1 LENKINDTVIR
12 SKKLRARG
20 CRARPRRT
28 MEGVALVPVQ
38 EIHALLQRVAGELGL
53 APPALP
59 AEFRFRLKE
68 LRVKRV
74 DAGGSAGAGSG
85 AAAPEV
91 PAPERPAPE
100 PPAPEPPAPGPPAEP
115 APGPPAEAPLSA
127 QSKIDVCETW
137 LTYCPL
143 LFAQPWG
150 FRRAL
155 MGDLQD
161 QPVAWL
167 SAANYPSLEF
177 WEEPPQRTGPRRL
190 EFQHEA
196 RNGGAP
202 RRVYRPMMAPGDLLR
217 FLASARARGR
227 GAAGAEAEAGGS
239 LGPVEAEAPAK
250 PEPAKPEPA
259 KPEPAKPEPAKL
271 EPPPAAPGAPAGPA
285 LPREH
290 AAPAAPAAPAAE
302 PAEPALRRARRFS
315 ELEADCAALG
325 VGEGSRVAHGAPAPD
340 LEPARRRARALLHGA
355 LVEAAAGLLEALAR

>member
-1 LENKINDTVIR
+1 
-12 SKKLRARG
+12 
-20 CRARPRRT
+20 

-68 LRVKRV
+68 LRVKRA

-91 PAPERPAPE
+91 PAPE
-100 PPAPEPPAPGPPAEP
+100 PPALGPPAEP
-115 APGPPAEAPLSA
+115 APGLPAEAPLSV

-161 QPVAWL
+161 QPVSWL

-227 GAAGAEAEAGGS
+227 GAAGAEAEAGAS
-239 LGPVEAEAPAK
+239 FGPVEAEAPVKPEPAK

-259 KPEPAKPEPAKL
+259 KPEPAKPEPAKF

-285 LPREH
+285 LPRER
-290 AAPAAPAAPAAE
+290 AAPAARGPSGALPAAPAAPA
-302 PAEPALRRARRFS
+302 AEPALRRARRFS

-325 VGEGSRVAHGAPAPD
+325 VGEGSRGAHGAPAPD

>member
-1 LENKINDTVIR
+1 
-12 SKKLRARG
+12 
-20 CRARPRRT
+20 

-68 LRVKRV
+68 LRVKRA
-74 DAGGSAGAGSG
+74 DAGGSAGGAGGAGGGPGGVPAGGAPSGAPGAGSG
-85 AAAPEV
+85 AAAPGPPAE
-91 PAPERPAPE
+91 PAPD
-100 PPAPEPPAPGPPAEP
+100 PPAEP
-115 APGPPAEAPLSA
+115 APGPPAEPALSA

-227 GAAGAEAEAGGS
+227 GAAGAEAEAGAPA
-239 LGPVEAEAPAK
+239 GPVEAEAPAK
-250 PEPAKPEPA
+250 LEPAKLEPA
-259 KPEPAKPEPAKL
+259 KLEPAKLEPAKPEPAKL

-285 LPREH
+285 LPRER
-290 AAPAAPAAPAAE
+290 AAPAAGAPEGPEPAAPA
-302 PAEPALRRARRFS
+302 AEPALRRARRFS

-325 VGEGSRVAHGAPAPD
+325 VGEGSRGAHGAPAPD

-355 LVEAAAGLLEALAR
+355 LVEAAAGLLETLTR

>member
-1 LENKINDTVIR
+1 
-12 SKKLRARG
+12 
-20 CRARPRRT
+20 
-28 MEGVALVPVQ
+28 MEGVALVPVH

-68 LRVKRV
+68 LRVKRA
-74 DAGGSAGAGSG
+74 DAGGSAGGAGGAGGGPGGVPAGGAPSGAPGAGSG
-85 AAAPEV
+85 AAAPGPPAE
-91 PAPERPAPE
+91 PAPD
-100 PPAPEPPAPGPPAEP
+100 PPAEP
-115 APGPPAEAPLSA
+115 APGPPAEPALSA

-227 GAAGAEAEAGGS
+227 GAAEAEAGPPV
-239 LGPVEAEAPAK
+239 GPLEAEAKEAKAKPAPPPAPPPPPQPLK
-250 PEPAKPEPA
+250 QERGCQPPPAPLLREPAAGAPGGPEPAAGAPKGPEPA
-259 KPEPAKPEPAKL
+259 AL
-271 EPPPAAPGAPAGPA
+271 AAGAPKQP
-285 LPREH
+285 EH
-290 AAPAAPAAPAAE
+290 
-302 PAEPALRRARRFS
+302 AEPALRRARRFC

-325 VGEGSRVAHGAPAPD
+325 AGAAGAPMGAEPD

>member
-1 LENKINDTVIR
+1 
-12 SKKLRARG
+12 
-20 CRARPRRT
+20 

-68 LRVKRV
+68 LRVKR
-74 DAGGSAGAGSG
+74 AGGG
-85 AAAPEV
+85 AAEV
-91 PAPERPAPE
+91 SGAPE
-100 PPAPEPPAPGPPAEP
+100 PLLSGESAAGGEP
-115 APGPPAEAPLSA
+115 ALSDR
-127 QSKIDVCETW
+127 SKIDVCETW
-137 LTYCPL
+137 LTYYPL

-161 QPVAWL
+161 QPVSWL
-167 SAANYPSLEF
+167 CTANYPSLEF
-177 WEEPPQRTGPRRL
+177 CEEPPQRTGPRRL

-202 RRVYRPMMAPGDLLR
+202 RLVYRPMMAAGDLLR

-227 GAAGAEAEAGGS
+227 GAAGAEEAGAS
-239 LGPVEAEAPAK
+239 LGPVEAEAQAK
-250 PEPAKPEPA
+250 SEPA

-271 EPPPAAPGAPAGPA
+271 EPPPAAPGASAGPA
-285 LPREH
+285 LPRER
-290 AAPAAPAAPAAE
+290 AAPAAPA
-302 PAEPALRRARRFS
+302 AEPALRRARRFS

-325 VGEGSRVAHGAPAPD
+325 VGEGSRGANGVSAPD

-355 LVEAAAGLLEALAR
+355 LVEAAAGLLEALTR

>member
-1 LENKINDTVIR
+1 MLTAPQPPVTEPV
-12 SKKLRARG
+12 LRG
-20 CRARPRRT
+20 
-28 MEGVALVPVQ
+28 
-38 EIHALLQRVAGELGL
+38 AGGGGAGGGGAADASG
-53 APPALP
+53 APQQLLP
-59 AEFRFRLKE
+59 AESA
-68 LRVKRV
+68 
-74 DAGGSAGAGSG
+74 AG
-85 AAAPEV
+85 
-91 PAPERPAPE
+91 
-100 PPAPEPPAPGPPAEP
+100 AEP
-115 APGPPAEAPLSA
+115 ALSA

-137 LTYCPL
+137 LTYYPL

-239 LGPVEAEAPAK
+239 LGPVEVAGAPSGPVAAEA
-250 PEPAKPEPA
+250 
-259 KPEPAKPEPAKL
+259 
-271 EPPPAAPGAPAGPA
+271 AAAEAQPVKMEAPQAPQA
-285 LPREH
+285 LPQARPQ
-290 AAPAAPAAPAAE
+290 ALPKPAAE

-325 VGEGSRVAHGAPAPD
+325 VGEGSRGAHGAPAPD